1 MIKEEQINPTRR
13 KRKRST
19 REKLHEQRSGGIR
32 TDAVRGG
39 MPGGKFRPLSDHDMQ
54 RIHTTAL
61 DVLEQIGIGDPTSSI
76 VEAATPKGAILSES
90 GRLCFPRSLMED
102 LIDGCCKEFTHYAAN
117 PANDVEIGGDRVHF
131 RTCGEAVNILDYKT
145 REARPSKLV
154 DLYDTAR
161 LADQLPNVHAF
172 CQTVVATEHSDD
184 AFVHDVNALYA
195 QIAGTQKALAMSTA
209 TPDHIDHFVTLLDLY
224 LGREGAFLERPFFNF
239 GGCPI
244 VSPLRF
250 GADNAEVLVKCA
262 RLGIP
267 YDIAVASQAGATA
280 PAALAGSLV
289 QTFAETLATLG
300 VMNLISPG
308 TPFLMGA
315 WPFISDLRT
324 GSFTG
329 GSGEQALV
337 SSAIAQLSNF
347 YGLPSSVSAC
357 MSDSKLPDAQAGYE
371 KGITATLTA
380 MAGCNLIGETAGML
394 GSLMACSF
402 EAMVIDDDMIGNVM
416 RAVRGIEVTD
426 ETLSFDVI
434 RDTVEGSGHFLDH
447 PQTLKMMQT
456 EYLYPQLADRGTY
469 NEWKDTGKRDAYEI
483 AHEKVEKILAE
494 HYPVYIDPAA
504 DARIREHFPIALKL
518 EDMKPGN
525 GRW

>member
-1 MIKEEQINPTRR
+1 MIKEEQINPKRR
-13 KRKRST
+13 RRKRST

-32 TDAVRGG
+32 TDAVRVG

-76 VEAATPKGAILSES
+76 VEVAIPKGAILSES

-102 LIDGCCKEFTHYAAN
+102 LIDGCCKEFT
-117 PANDVEIGGDRVHF
+117 
-131 RTCGEAVNILDYKT
+131 
-145 REARPSKLV
+145 PSKLV

-161 LADQLPNVHAF
+161 LADQLSNVHAF

-184 AFVHDVNALYA
+184 AFVHDINALYA

-209 TPDHIDHFVTLLDLY
+209 TPDHIDHFITLLDLY

-483 AHEKVEKILAE
+483 AHEKAKKILAE
-494 HYPVYIDPAA
+494 HYPVYIDPTA
-504 DARIREHFPIALKL
+504 DARIREHFPIALKP
-518 EDMKPGN
+518 EDMKPGS

>member
-1 MIKEEQINPTRR
+1 MIRTEQIHPSRRRR
-13 KRKRST
+13 KRSN
-19 REKLHEQRSGGIR
+19 REKLREERSDGIKP
-32 TDAVRGG
+32 DAVHAGLT
-39 MPGGKFRPLSDHDMQ
+39 GGKFRPLSEHDME
-54 RIHTTAL
+54 RIHATAL
-61 DVLEQIGIGDPTSSI
+61 DVLEQIGIGEPTPSI
-76 VEAATPKGAILSES
+76 IESAIPKGAVLSES

-102 LIDGCCKEFTHYAAN
+102 LIDGCCKEFTHYAPN
-117 PANDVEIGGDRVHF
+117 PDHDIQIGGNRVYF
-131 RTCGEAVNILDYKT
+131 RTCGEAVNIFDYET
-145 REARPSKLV
+145 RETRPSKLV

-161 LADQLPNVHAF
+161 LADHLPNVHAF
-172 CQTVVATEHSDD
+172 CQTVVATEHSND
-184 AFVHDVNALYA
+184 AFVHDINALYA
-195 QIAGTQKALAMSTA
+195 QLAGTQKALAMTTA
-209 TPDHIDHFVTLLDLY
+209 TADHIDHFIKLLDLF

-380 MAGCNLIGETAGML
+380 LAGCNYIGETAGML
-394 GSLMACSF
+394 SSLMAYSF
-402 EAMVIDDDMIGNVM
+402 EAMIIDNDMLGNVM
-416 RAVRGIEVTD
+416 RTVRGIEVTD

-434 RDTVEGSGHFLDH
+434 RDAVEGSGHFLDH
-447 PQTLKMMQT
+447 PQTLELMQT

-469 NEWKDTGKRDAYEI
+469 NDWRETGKRDAYEI
-483 AHEKVEKILAE
+483 AHEKATKILSE

-504 DARIREHFPIALKL
+504 DARIREHFPIMLKP